1 VSRVATPD
9 LVPLRLPPRETLAGS
24 PSVTGKAVCDPPRE
38 VAAECQAARMP
49 GEVIG
54 GKSVEALSRLGYRP
68 ALDGVRAM
76 AILAVLGYH
85 GTANLKGGFIGV
97 DIFFVLSGFLIT
109 TLLFQEWS
117 HAHAIA
123 LGNFYGRRAR
133 RLLPALFLTVAG
145 VGLIYAID
153 PSLNHGI
160 SFGRAALVVI
170 LYAGNW
176 VAAFADNPVQVLALL
191 DHTWSLAIEE
201 QFYILWPLLLL
212 ICLRRRWRPRSVL
225 VLALTLACASALL
238 RWFLWQHGSSSHVYF
253 RSDTH
258 ADGLLL
264 GCALAAVYASR
275 QGRELMRRYLGRW
288 LVALAAA
295 VGLLVVAFRYGPN
308 DRFVYVGGLSAVA
321 ICTAVLVGHVVC
333 AQDSWFSRTLAL
345 PPLVWIGSRSYG
357 MYLFHIPIFAVIA
370 TTRLSD
376 SSARLVIPLR
386 IALTMLAAAAS
397 YKWVESYFLRRNR
410 LKGAPPH
417 VQRAP
422 IDRQSESQQSPVSP
436 GRPTT
441 TVLSADRTNGKR
453 SPF

>member
-1 VSRVATPD
+1 VRVA
-9 LVPLRLPPRETLAGS
+9 
-24 PSVTGKAVCDPPRE
+24 
-38 VAAECQAARMP
+38 
-49 GEVIG
+49 GEVVG
-54 GKSVEALSRLGYRP
+54 GEGVEALSRLGYRP
-68 ALDGVRAM
+68 ALDGIRAM

-85 GTANLKGGFIGV
+85 SGTRLKGGFIGV

-109 TLLFQEWS
+109 TLLFQEWAT
-117 HAHAIA
+117 AHAIA

-153 PSLNHGI
+153 PSLNRGI

-170 LYAGNW
+170 FYAGNW

-225 VLALTLACASALL
+225 ALALSFACASALL
-238 RWFLWQHGSSSHVYF
+238 RWLLWHLGSSSHVYF
-253 RSDTH
+253 RFDTH

-295 VGLLVVAFRYGPN
+295 GGLLMVAFAYGPN

-321 ICTAVLVGHVVC
+321 ICSAVLIGHVVC

-345 PPLVWIGSRSYG
+345 SPLVWIGSRSYG

-376 SSARLVIPLR
+376 RSARLVIPLQ

-397 YKWVESYFLRRNR
+397 YRWVESYFLRRNR

-422 IDRQSESQQSPVSP
+422 IVRQSESQQSPGDPSP
-436 GRPTT
+436 AGSGISTEKITFPMKNR
-441 TVLSADRTNGKR
+441 
-453 SPF
+453 